1 MLTVLVVDQFTPRI
15 SIIKLKANTGPE
27 TDPSRK
33 PCVARTLRGEGFFEI
48 VFQFRFGAWVHRR
61 TLPKQSLARSKFD
74 KATFACLWF
83 VRKRPCA
90 CLASERDAYVPERK
104 ERLFQ
109 LCATYNFFRICSRSD
124 YILKTRGTIFTVVCI
139 LQGRV
144 PLHWAGANLSPRTGL
159 AYTTMQTY
167 SECRT
172 WRCMPPTSAR
182 LKRAPGDMT
191 ASSQGW

>member
-1 MLTVLVVDQFTPRI
+1 MLSVKPADQLSPWI
-15 SIIKLKANTGPE
+15 SIIILKSNSGRE
-27 TDPSRK
+27 TDPSKRL
-33 PCVARTLRGEGFFEI
+33 CLARTLRGEGFFEN
-48 VFQFRFGAWVHRR
+48 FFEFHFWAWVHSS
-61 TLPKQSLARSKFD
+61 TLPKQSLPRPNFD
-74 KATFACLWF
+74 KDTFACLRF
-83 VRKRPCA
+83 IRKRPCA
-90 CLASERDAYVPERK
+90 CLASERDAYVPERR

-109 LCATYNFFRICSRSD
+109 LCERRVSFSRFGTMSSH
-124 YILKTRGTIFTVVCI
+124 KTRGTIFTVVCI

-144 PLHWAGANLSPRTGL
+144 PLHWAGAILSPRTGL